1 MGKTITEVQKEAGL
15 HNERIYTECFEEL
28 HKALKKTLARG
39 TPSINELKEPM
50 MNYAKLI
57 PIYII
62 QQKQAMAVIHVVSR
76 QFAIKVLRDMQTGW
90 KEGLE
95 IVKNAKISKD
105 RRETLEKCFLL
116 LYCATEG
123 WIQAATRD
131 TIRTCDM
138 LEADSKLKLFAALLH
153 TTFEFPSECWSSH

>member
-1 MGKTITEVQKEAGL
+1 MNKTLTEVQTDAGL
-15 HNERIYTECFEEL
+15 HDVRIYTECFEEL
-28 HKALKKTLARG
+28 HKSLKKTLARG
-39 TPSINELKEPM
+39 TPTIEDLQGPM

-62 QQKQAMAVIHVVSR
+62 QQKQAMAIIHVVSR
-76 QFAIKVLRDMQTGW
+76 QFAIKVLKDLQTGW
-90 KEGLE
+90 KEGIE
-95 IVKNAKISKD
+95 IVKNAKLSKD
-105 RRETLEKCFLL
+105 RRETLERCFLL
-116 LYCATEG
+116 LYCTTEG

-153 TTFEFPSECWSSH
+153 TTFEFPPECWSSH